1 MSTESDIVPE
11 TDETQLLRHSVAKIA
26 GSYGHRYYR
35 ERSDLPDGQAHELW
49 AELAR
54 GGFIGVNI
62 PEEHGGGGGGIAELA
77 VVCEEV
83 AAAGCPLLLLLVS
96 PAICGSIIAQF
107 GTTEQ
112 QERWLPQ
119 LAGSREPAA
128 KMAFAITEAD
138 AGSNSH
144 QLATTATKSADAWL
158 LNGSKTFISGVDE
171 AEAVL
176 VVART
181 GTNEATGRAMLSLFI
196 VDSDAPGLERQLI
209 PTDVVAPERQYTL
222 FFDDV
227 AVGEDRLVGKPDD
240 GLRQVFAGLNPE
252 RIMGAALL
260 NGIGRYAL
268 DRAASYANERQVW
281 GVPIGSHQGIAHP
294 LAEAKIQLE
303 LARLMTWRAAELY
316 DAGAD
321 AGEAANIAKFA
332 AAEAA
337 LACVDRAI
345 QTHGGNGM
353 TTEYGIAAMWGMAR
367 LLRIAPVSREMILN
381 YVAQHSL
388 SLPRSY

>member
-1 MSTESDIVPE
+1 M
-11 TDETQLLRHSVAKIA
+11 LRDSVAKIA
-26 GSYGHRYYR
+26 AAYGHRYYR
-35 ERSDLPDGQAHELW
+35 ERSALPDGQAHELW
-49 AELAR
+49 ADLAKA
-54 GGFIGVNI
+54 GFIGVNL
-62 PEEHGGGGGGIAELA
+62 PEQYGGGGAGLAELC

-96 PAICGSIIAQF
+96 PAICGSVIARF
-107 GTTEQ
+107 GSSEQ
-112 QERWLPQ
+112 RAQWLPM
-119 LAGSREPAA
+119 LAGVRDPTA

-144 QLATTATKSADAWL
+144 QLATTATKVSDAWVL
-158 LNGSKTFISGVDE
+158 RGSKTFISGVDE
-171 AEAVL
+171 AEAIL

-181 GTNEATGRAMLSLFI
+181 GTHETTGRAELSLFI
-196 VDSDAPGLERQLI
+196 VDTDTPGLERQLI
-209 PTDVVAPERQYTL
+209 PTEIVAPERQYAL

-227 AVGEDRLVGKPDD
+227 AVGEDRLIGEPGD

-252 RIMGAALL
+252 RITGAALL

-268 DRAASYANERQVW
+268 ARAADYANERQVW

-303 LARLMTWRAAELY
+303 LARLMTWRAADLY
-316 DAGAD
+316 DARAD

-332 AAEAA
+332 AAEAS

-353 TTEYGIAAMWGMAR
+353 TVEYGIASLWGMAR

-381 YVAQHSL
+381 FVAQHSL